1 MTVHHHWS
9 IIYTRSSIFNW
20 YMNFTFTAVI
30 NKILGKYFTRFW
42 RNQFWIDCLKSYFK
56 GLNFWNV
63 YLNISDR
70 INKKHG
76 RVAVKWQTDINQR
89 EAHIYVIIMFYSW
102 YSKHSTCKTTDK
114 QQHTC
119 LKINKCTLT
128 YCLKN
133 ISQILISFL
142 YNWVN
147 LAWL

>member
-1 MTVHHHWS
+1 MWLY
-9 IIYTRSSIFNW
+9 IIIGALYIPGPRYSTGIW
-20 YMNFTFTAVI
+20 ILHLI

-76 RVAVKWQTDINQR
+76 RVAVKRQTDINQR

-102 YSKHSTCKTTDK
+102 YSKHSTCITTDK

-119 LKINKCTLT
+119 LKINNCTLT

>member
-1 MTVHHHWS
+1 MWLY
-9 IIYTRSSIFNW
+9 IIVGALYIPGPRYSTGIW
-20 YMNFTFTAVI
+20 ILHLI

-89 EAHIYVIIMFYSW
+89 EAHICYNNVLFMVL
-102 YSKHSTCKTTDK
+102 KHSTCKTTDK